1 MEDIPFDEIFKII
14 KSTDDIESSWLEL
27 LALCNRIKP
36 NDLWSSLD
44 KVKPQKDLGIAQK
57 KFRKFIE
64 ADKLVFEQVGIYL
77 GLDTLNM
84 DGFSGFNVEVGF
96 NKKAN
101 LKDKEIEWVWEC
113 DGDYYKFL
121 IPSLKYMSK
130 EYSKRKYSDI
140 NFFAEYVL
148 FLGYS
153 GLIFTHMLMSAPL
166 ESNWVAAWGYHDGDI
181 GILCQD
187 IGGGFEKVASI

>member
-1 MEDIPFDEIFKII
+1 MEDIPFDEIFEII
-14 KSTDDIESSWLEL
+14 QNTNDIESSWLEL
-27 LALCNRIKP
+27 LALCDRVKP
-36 NDLWSSLD
+36 NDLWSSLG
-44 KVKPQKDLGIAQK
+44 KVNPQKDLGITQK
-57 KFRKFIE
+57 KFREFIC
-64 ADKLVFEQVGIYL
+64 ADRLTSDSIGIYL

-84 DGFSGFNVEVGF
+84 DGFGGFNVEVGF

-101 LKDKEIEWVWEC
+101 LKDKEIAWVWEC
-113 DGDYYKFL
+113 NGDYYKFL
-121 IPSLKYMSK
+121 ISSLKYMSK
-130 EYSKRKYSDI
+130 EYRKNKYSDI

-153 GLIFTHMLMSAPL
+153 GLIFTHMLLGAPL

-187 IGGGFEKVASI
+187 IGNGFEKVASI